1 MSDKDRQSAVSGSAG
16 SPPADPRRLRSIA
29 IVGGGTAGW
38 LAASMLARAL
48 PGTDTSITVIE
59 SAEIGTVGVGEAT
72 IPPII
77 EVLRFL
83 RIDERDFMQHTNATF
98 KLGIKFTDW
107 KQPRHSYWHPFGTFG
122 APINRRPFHHCWHR
136 ARAAGLEP
144 RFNDFSVCAT
154 LGDEG
159 TFRFPDNQPETPAAG
174 LRYALHFDAIL
185 VAKYLRR
192 YAERLGVTRLERTV
206 GGATRGEDGSID
218 ALQFTDNSRLQA
230 DLYIDCSGFRGVLI
244 EQILGTGYIDWS
256 ALLPCDRAVA
266 FPSAVQGARPPY
278 THSLARSAGW
288 QWRIPLQHRIGNGYV
303 YASAHCSEEQA
314 LEDLTATVGARPE
327 VEPRFL
333 RFVTGRRKLL
343 WNHNCVALGLA
354 SGFLE
359 PLESTSI
366 HLVTSGL
373 YHLLEHFPD
382 RNFDQTNIDLYNSR
396 VIEEVEA
403 VRDFIV
409 LHYCLVQRDDT
420 PLWRYCRSMSIPD
433 SLRERIELYRGTGR
447 IRVRAGELFTD
458 LSWFYIFEGLG
469 VRPASYD
476 PLLDVVSTT
485 QLRDILASLAA
496 ATAAAAGPA
505 PTHDSYFPARA
516 VTERG
521 AAVSP

>member
-1 MSDKDRQSAVSGSAG
+1 MSENGSAT
-16 SPPADPRRLRSIA
+16 SLAADAGAAAERRIRGIA

-48 PGTDTSITVIE
+48 PGTGIGITVIE

-77 EVLRFL
+77 DVLRFL
-83 RIDERDFMQHTNATF
+83 RIDERDFLQHTNATF

-107 KQPRHSYWHPFGTFG
+107 KESGHSYWHPFGTFG
-122 APINRRPFHHCWHR
+122 APINRRPFYHSWHR

-144 RFNDFSVCAT
+144 RFNDFSLCAT

-159 TFRFPDNQPETPAAG
+159 KFRYPDNQPDAPAAG
-174 LRYALHFDAIL
+174 LRYALHFDATL

-206 GGATRGEDGSID
+206 DVATRRDDGSID
-218 ALQFTDNSRLQA
+218 ALRFTDHSLLRA

-244 EQILGTGYIDWS
+244 EQTLGTGYIDWS

-266 FPSAVQGARPPY
+266 FPSASHGARPPY

-288 QWRIPLQHRIGNGYV
+288 QWRIPLQHRTGNGYV
-303 YASAHCSEEQA
+303 YSSAHCSEQQA
-314 LEDLTATVGARPE
+314 LEDLTNVVGDRPQAD
-327 VEPRFL
+327 PRFL

-343 WNHNCVALGLA
+343 WNRNCVALGLA

-382 RNFDQTNIDLYNSR
+382 RNFDQANIDTYNAR

-409 LHYCLVQRDDT
+409 LHYCLAQRDDG
-420 PLWRYCRSMSIPD
+420 PFWRYCRSMTVPD
-433 SLRERIELYRGTGR
+433 SLRERIELYRATGR

-469 VRPASYD
+469 VQPASYD
-476 PLLDVVSTT
+476 PLLDVVGLA
-485 QLRDILASLAA
+485 QLRDILASLADS
-496 ATAAAAGPA
+496 TAAVARSAAS
-505 PTHDSYFPARA
+505 HDSYFPARA
-516 VTERG
+516 PTERG
-521 AAVSP
+521 AAVGP